1 MSNLPKGTTVRV
13 MDWNSDYYMQ
23 IATVDAALNDGRM
36 TLSQGGIRIGAFKTH
51 VLCLLPLG
59 DRGGVGDN

>member
-1 MSNLPKGTTVRV
+1 

-23 IATVDAALNDGRM
+23 IATVDASLNDGRM
-36 TLSQGGIRIGAFKTH
+36 TLSQGGIRIGAFKAH

-59 DRGGVGDN
+59 DRGGEGDN